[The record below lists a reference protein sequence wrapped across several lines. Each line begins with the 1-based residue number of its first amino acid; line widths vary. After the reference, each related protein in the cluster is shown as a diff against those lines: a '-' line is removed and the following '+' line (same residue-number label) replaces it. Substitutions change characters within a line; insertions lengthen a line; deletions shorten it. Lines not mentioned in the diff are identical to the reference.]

1 MPFLLAWCH
10 KEMVRQVT
18 CLNCLYEIVSDDAMF
33 VADADDI
40 FDLTLYVKMEPKP
53 MPHLTTANAQA

>member
-1 MPFLLAWCH
+1 LFELP
-10 KEMVRQVT
+10 
-18 CLNCLYEIVSDDAMF
+18 YEIVSDDAMF
-33 VADADDI
+33 VADDI

>member
-33 VADADDI
+33 VADDI
-40 FDLTLYVKMEPKP
+40 FDLTLYVKMEPTP

>member
-33 VADADDI
+33 VADDI

-53 MPHLTTANAQA
+53 MPHPTTANAQA